1 MDAVHPKNPLQPADQ
16 RPPRDAPRGRRGIP
30 TRSAAPTP
38 ANRRHPNTGPPH
50 SRANS
55 PPPHSGN
62 DTPQPH
68 TATHH
73 PRAPHPGHNTPKQP
87 RPTDPRTPQTQ
98 YPTPP
103 GPPNGGPTPLSTT
116 RPHPPGCNTP
126 VPHTPPQGTP
136 GPTPHRPRT
145 GHVLKHTRRTIKRPR
160 GAAPHRQRT
169 NHRRQ
174 PTPPDLDTVPPPPNG
189 KATTQHNTTIPHRTP
204 LPHPRARDTTAH
216 QHRNEA
222 TPRRL
227 RTPPHRHHPWKP
239 RTPRASSTPTS
250 GHNPNRTQGQHH
262 RPGQPPACSHTPQ
275 PRQTAR
281 LPRRTTPHRPPHVPR
296 TPASHA
302 HRAMKQH
309 PST

>member
-1 MDAVHPKNPLQPADQ
+1 MVHPKSPLQPADQ
-16 RPPRDAPRGRRGIP
+16 RPPRDTPRGRRGIP
-30 TRSAAPTP
+30 THSEAPTP
-38 ANRRHPNTGPPH
+38 ATRRQPTTGPPH
-50 SRANS
+50 TRANS
-55 PPPHSGN
+55 PPPHRGN
-62 DTPQPH
+62 NTPQPH

-73 PRAPHPGHNTPKQP
+73 PRAPHRGHNTPKKP

-98 YPTPP
+98 YPAPLGPLNGGATPP
-103 GPPNGGPTPLSTT
+103 STT
-116 RPHPPGCNTP
+116 RPHPPGCDTP

-145 GHVLKHTRRTIKRPR
+145 AHVLKHARRTIKRPR

-169 NHRRQ
+169 NHGRQ

-204 LPHPRARDTTAH
+204 LPQPGARDTTAH
-216 QHRNEA
+216 QHRNKA
-222 TPRRL
+222 APRRL

-239 RTPRASSTPTS
+239 RTPRASSTPTT

-275 PRQTAR
+275 PRQTAH

>member
-1 MDAVHPKNPLQPADQ
+1 MHQGDAAEYPPTVRPRHPLPAGILPRAHPTPEHIAPPPPWKRYTPATHRHSPAAGTAPGPQHAQAAATHRPAD
-16 RPPRDAPRGRRGIP
+16 
-30 TRSAAPTP
+30 P
-38 ANRRHPNTGPPH
+38 ANAIPHTTGPTQR
-50 SRANS
+50 RA
-55 PPPHSGN
+55 
-62 DTPQPH
+62 DTPKHH
-68 TATHH
+68 TTTPPWLRHSSPAH
-73 PRAPHPGHNTPKQP
+73 PAPGDP
-87 RPTDPRTPQTQ
+87 RPYAT
-98 YPTPP
+98 
-103 GPPNGGPTPLSTT
+103 
-116 RPHPPGCNTP
+116 
-126 VPHTPPQGTP
+126 
-136 GPTPHRPRT
+136 PTPHRPRT
-145 GHVLKHTRRTIKRPR
+145 ETHQENHQETTR
-160 GAAPHRQRT
+160 GC
-169 NHRRQ
+169 
-174 PTPPDLDTVPPPPNG
+174 PTPPEDKPQATAHPTRPGHGAPPPPNG

-204 LPHPRARDTTAH
+204 LPHPGARDTTAH

-239 RTPRASSTPTS
+239 RTPRASSTPTT